1 MLWNINTYVV
11 VALLPLLV
19 EIPLALFS
27 WRRRYVP
34 AALPLA
40 LLSLALVEWSL
51 CYALE
56 LGSRQAEIL
65 YFFVRLEYIGI
76 SLVSPFFFLLAMR
89 HAGSL
94 TWTAPRR
101 IALVLIIPTISILI
115 VWTPLSTWMW
125 RSLGVEQV
133 GTRLFFAPSSYGW
146 WFVVHTL
153 YAYVLNA
160 ISTVVLMRALVR
172 YPDVYRGQVASLLV
186 AVSMPW
192 IGNLLYLLGV
202 NPFPRLDLTPFM
214 FGISAVAMAF
224 GIFRFRLIDMAPIA
238 SDAILK
244 NMSDGVMVVD
254 TKSQIVDINPVA
266 ASWLGYT
273 PKELRGRFTQDAFTE
288 WPQVLERFQQVDQ
301 GHFTFD
307 VLDGDTTRFFEVRV
321 SPLRVAS
328 LAPILGRVFIV
339 RDITSEQHLRL
350 ELERANRFQQAVNDL
365 LRILQG
371 NESLEDALQRALDII
386 LAIPWLQIKNQ
397 GGIFLS
403 EGEPPHLRLVV
414 QRNLDSAIQ
423 RMCQQIRYGQCLC
436 GLAALKGEILYAEQ
450 VDERHEIRYHDMRPH
465 GHYNV
470 PIRSNERTLG
480 VIVVYLPVGYISQPD
495 EMDFFRVV
503 AETLASIIERK
514 RAEEII
520 RRHALTFAS
529 LSESVIITDLNGKII
544 DANPATEQMFG
555 YSRTELLGQ
564 PADMWHHPDQRGEQN
579 IEIRDALEKAGRWKG
594 EIHFLRKDGTD
605 GWAEIVVVPLK
616 DVTGQWVATIGVSR
630 DVTETRRTR
639 LALENQKRLFENLV
653 SVARAASAY
662 PTLKVTLR
670 NALDIVVQITG
681 ADRGSLFVLDTELR
695 VTESILARGPVDD
708 VEQARS
714 VIGKVMDKGLAGW
727 VCQHKQS
734 ALIQDARLDER
745 WATLPDQPYEV
756 RSALCLPIMLRKTL
770 VGVLTL
776 MSAIPG
782 HFTDEHRHLMEAAS
796 DQIALALR
804 NAQMY
809 EEQYALALKLAEARD
824 AAERSNRTKSIFLA
838 NMSHEFRTPLNAIIG
853 YSELLQEELA
863 ESEATDLVDDAQ
875 RITFAG
881 RQLLELVNDV
891 LDVSKIEAG
900 KMELYLETFNIA
912 SLIDG
917 VLDIVKPLIAQKSNR
932 LQVHLDSSLGDM
944 TADQTKVRQILLN
957 LLSNAAK
964 FTEDGEINLRVTR
977 EPDGEICF
985 EVQDSGI
992 GISEKQLSRLFQPF
1006 TQADASTTRKYGG
1019 SGLGLT
1025 ISKHFCEM
1033 MGGRIEVSSRPNEG
1047 SVFKAFLP
1055 QTVRTLPA
1063 ESSSG
1068 E

>member
-27 WRRRYVP
+27 WRRRHVP

-56 LGSRQAEIL
+56 LGSTQAEIL

-94 TWTAPRR
+94 TWTSPRR
-101 IALVLIIPTISILI
+101 IVLVLIIPAISILI
-115 VWTPLSTWMW
+115 VWTPFSTWMW

-133 GTRLFFAPSSYGW
+133 GARLFFAPSSYGW

-160 ISTVVLMRALVR
+160 ISTVVLIRALVR
-172 YPDVYRGQVASLLV
+172 YPDVYRGQVVSLLV

-192 IGNLLYLLGV
+192 IGNLFYLLGA

-238 SDAILK
+238 SGIVLK
-244 NMSDGVMVVD
+244 HMSDGVMVVD

-266 ASWLGYT
+266 ASWLGST
-273 PKELRGRFTQDAFTE
+273 PNELRGRFTQDAFAV
-288 WPQVLERFQQVDQ
+288 WPQVLERFQKVEQ

-307 VLDGDTTRFFEVRV
+307 ILDGDTTRFLEVRV
-321 SPLRVAS
+321 SPLRAARVA
-328 LAPILGRVFIV
+328 PVLGRVFIV
-339 RDITSEQHLRL
+339 RDITAEQHLRL
-350 ELERANRFQQAVNDL
+350 ELDRANRFQYVINNL

-371 NESLEDALQRALDII
+371 NESLEEALQRALDII
-386 LAIPWLQIKNQ
+386 LEIPWLQIENQ

-403 EGEPPHLRLVV
+403 EGEPPYLKLVV
-414 QRNLDSAIQ
+414 QRNLHAELLH
-423 RMCQQIRYGQCLC
+423 MCRQIRYGQCLC
-436 GLAALKGEILYAEQ
+436 GLAALKGEILHSEQ
-450 VDERHEIRYHDMRPH
+450 VDERHEINYHDMQPH

-470 PIRSNERTLG
+470 PIRSNERTVG
-480 VIVVYLPVGYISQPD
+480 VMVLYLPAGHIRQPD
-495 EMDFFRVV
+495 KVDFLRSA

-514 RAEEII
+514 RTEEVIW
-520 RRHALTFAS
+520 RHALTLAS
-529 LSESVIITDLNGKII
+529 LSESVIITDLDGKII

-555 YSRTELLGQ
+555 YSLDELLGQ
-564 PADMWHHPDQRGEQN
+564 PADIWHHPEQGGEQN
-579 IEIRDALEKAGRWKG
+579 VEIREALEKVGHWKG

-616 DVTGQWVATIGVSR
+616 NVAGRQVATIGVSR
-630 DVTETRRTR
+630 DVTEAHRTR
-639 LALENQKRLFENLV
+639 LALEDQKRLFENLV
-653 SVARAASAY
+653 SVARTASAY
-662 PTLKVTLR
+662 PTLQVTLR
-670 NALDIVVQITG
+670 NSLDVVVQMTG
-681 ADRGSLFVLDTELR
+681 ADKGSLFVLDTEQR
-695 VTESILARGPVDD
+695 IVASILPRGQVDD
-708 VEQARS
+708 AEQAHS
-714 VIGKVMDKGLAGW
+714 LIGQVMDKGLAGW
-727 VCQHKQS
+727 VCKHKQS
-734 ALIQDARLDER
+734 ALIQDTRLDER
-745 WATLPDQPYEV
+745 WLTLPDQPYEA

-770 VGVLTL
+770 LGVLTL
-776 MSAIPG
+776 MSSKPG
-782 HFTDEHRHLMEAAS
+782 CFTDEHLRLMNAAS

-809 EEQYALALKLAEARD
+809 EEQYALAVKLAEARD
-824 AAERSNRTKSIFLA
+824 AAERSNRTKSVFLA
-838 NMSHEFRTPLNAIIG
+838 NMSHELRTPLNAIIG

-863 ESEATDLVDDAQ
+863 EAGSTDLADDAQ
-875 RITFAG
+875 RIAIAG
-881 RQLLELVNDV
+881 RQLLGLVNDV

-900 KMELYLETFNIA
+900 KMELYLETFSIE

-917 VLDIVKPLIAQKSNR
+917 VLDIAKPLIAQKSNR
-932 LQVHLDSSLGDM
+932 LHVHLDSPLGDM
-944 TADQTKVRQILLN
+944 TADQLKVRQILLN
-957 LLSNAAK
+957 LLSNAVK
-964 FTEDGEINLRVTR
+964 FTEDGEINLRVALQ
-977 EPDGEICF
+977 PDGEVRF

-992 GISEKQLSRLFQPF
+992 GISEEQLSRLFQPF

-1019 SGLGLT
+1019 TGLGLT

-1033 MGGRIEVSSRPNEG
+1033 MGGRIEVSSRPHEG
-1047 SVFKAFLP
+1047 SVFKVFLP
-1055 QTVRTLPA
+1055 QTVRPSSA
-1063 ESSSG
+1063 ASSSR

>member
-1 MLWNINTYVV
+1 MFWNINTYVV
-11 VALLPLLV
+11 LALLPLLI
-19 EIPLALFS
+19 EIPLALFA
-27 WRRRYVP
+27 WRRRYIP

-51 CYALE
+51 GYALE
-56 LGSRQAEIL
+56 LGSAQAEIL
-65 YFFVRLEYIGI
+65 YFFVRLEYVGI

-89 HAGSL
+89 RAGSL
-94 TWTAPRR
+94 AWPAPHR
-101 IALVLIIPTISILI
+101 IALVLIIPAISILI
-115 VWTPLSTWMW
+115 VWTPFSTWMW

-192 IGNLLYLLGV
+192 IGNLLYLLGL

-214 FGISAVAMAF
+214 FGISAAAMAF

-238 SDAILK
+238 SDIVLK
-244 NMSDGVMVVD
+244 DMSDGVMVVD
-254 TKSQIVDINPVA
+254 TKNQIVDINPIA

-273 PKELRGRFTQDAFTE
+273 PDELRGRLIQNVFAK
-288 WPQVLERFQQVDQ
+288 WAHVLERFQQVEQ

-307 VLDGDTTRFFEVRV
+307 ILDGETKRFFDVRV
-321 SPLRVAS
+321 SPLHAARI
-328 LAPILGRVFIV
+328 APVLGRVFIV
-339 RDITSEQHLRL
+339 RDITNEQRLRL
-350 ELERANRFQQAVNDL
+350 ELERVNRFQQAINNL

-371 NESLEDALQRALDII
+371 DESLEDALQRALDII
-386 LAIPWLQIKNQ
+386 LEIPWSRIESQ

-403 EGEPPHLRLVV
+403 EGEPPHLKLVV
-414 QRNLDSAIQ
+414 QRNLHPTILHT
-423 RMCQQIRYGQCLC
+423 CQQIQYGQCLC
-436 GLAALKGEILYAEQ
+436 GLAALKGEILYTGQ
-450 VDERHEIRYHDMRPH
+450 IDERHEICYHDMQPH
-465 GHYNV
+465 ACYNV
-470 PIRSNERTLG
+470 PIRDNERTLG
-480 VIVVYLPVGYISQPD
+480 VIVLYVPVGHTSQPD
-495 EMDFFRVV
+495 EFDFLQVA
-503 AETLASIIERK
+503 AETLARIIEKK
-514 RAEEII
+514 RTEEVI
-520 RRHALTFAS
+520 RRHALTFTN

-564 PADMWHHPDQRGEQN
+564 PADVWHHPDQRGERN
-579 IEIRDALEKAGRWKG
+579 VEIRDALEKVGRWKG
-594 EIHFLRKDGTD
+594 EIHFLRKDGMD
-605 GWAEIVVVPLK
+605 GWVEVVVVPLK
-616 DVTGQWVATIGVSR
+616 DVMGRWVATIGVSR
-630 DVTETRRTR
+630 DVTESRRAR
-639 LALENQKRLFENLV
+639 LALEDQKRLFENLV
-653 SVARAASAY
+653 AVARAASAY
-662 PTLKVTLR
+662 PTLQATLR
-670 NALDIVVQITG
+670 NALDVVVKIAG
-681 ADRGSLFVLDTELR
+681 ADKGSLFVLDTKQR
-695 VTESILARGPVDD
+695 VTASILARGPVED
-708 VEQARS
+708 VEQERS
-714 VIGKVMDKGLAGW
+714 VVGKVMDEGLAGW
-727 VCQHKQS
+727 VCKHKQS
-734 ALIQDARLDER
+734 ALIQDTRLDER
-745 WATLPDQPYEV
+745 WTTFPDQPYEA

-776 MSAIPG
+776 VSVTPG
-782 HFTDEHRHLMEAAS
+782 RFTNEHLHLMEAAS

-809 EEQYALALKLAEARD
+809 EEQYTLATKLAEARD
-824 AAERSNRTKSIFLA
+824 AAERSNRAKSIFLA
-838 NMSHEFRTPLNAIIG
+838 NMSHELRTPLNAIIG
-853 YSELLQEELA
+853 YSELLQEELLEA
-863 ESEATDLVDDAQ
+863 EHTDSANDAQ
-875 RITFAG
+875 CITIAG

-900 KMELYLETFNIA
+900 KMDLYLETFSIA

-917 VLDIVKPLIAQKSNR
+917 VLDIVKPLIVQRSNR

-964 FTEDGEINLRVTR
+964 FTEDGEVNLRVTL
-977 EPDGEICF
+977 EPDGEVCF

-992 GISEKQLSRLFQPF
+992 GISEEQLSHLFQPF

-1019 SGLGLT
+1019 TGLGLA
-1025 ISKHFCEM
+1025 IGKHFCEM
-1033 MGGRIEVSSRPNEG
+1033 MGGRIEVSSRPGEG
-1047 SVFKAFLP
+1047 SVFKVFLP
-1055 QTVRTLPA
+1055 QTVRPLPA
-1063 ESSSG
+1063 ASSSG